1 MQSFESYCRTNYGF
15 VSHWWKYALVIL
27 LIIDAIVVTTLAG
40 CYDGIGELGEMYFDF
55 GENILYVGV
64 LEK

>member
-1 MQSFESYCRTNYGF
+1 MKSFESYCKISYGL
-15 VSHWWKYALVIL
+15 VSCLWKYALVIL
-27 LIIDAIVVTTLAG
+27 LVTDAIVITTLAG

-55 GENILYVGV
+55 GEKLLMIGV

>member
-1 MQSFESYCRTNYGF
+1 MQSFEYYCRTNYGF
-15 VSHWWKYALVIL
+15 VSCWWKYALVIL
-27 LIIDAIVVTTLAG
+27 LVIDAIVVTTLAG

-55 GENILYVGV
+55 GEKLLYVGV